1 MVKVYSV
8 TLVLGIVG
16 LLVVILGGAFAEN
29 LRRDDLDPGVKIGVG
44 GRMIIAALVGFGM
57 AGMSAEFAPLG
68 FEWGVSLVLAIVGGA
83 AAATWA
89 RYAPDANNA
98 G

>member
-1 MVKVYSV
+1 MVKGDSV
-8 TLVLGIVG
+8 TLGLGIVG
-16 LLVVILGGAFAEN
+16 LLVMILGGAFAEN